1 MDTFAL
7 KVISGS
13 FLLGKLPD
21 LGRRIA
27 SSGCVLSSGVF
38 NFSEVKCEEKSKFSD
53 LLVVVSNLFCLG
65 EVSIK
70 SDLLRK
76 VSMALLGERVM
87 IILPERWFQDA
98 KTRYIVAD
106 DRGSL
111 WLLHS
116 LTIEMSNAIQHPVSY
131 FVVPQ
136 VWDYCFEGI
145 PSLILGVSFF
155 CVCSWF
161 SLWYLHSD
169 VLFYLFWGN
178 VFFDLR
184 MFVVCFAAFLWL
196 FFVLSL
202 RKCPFRF

>member
-1 MDTFAL
+1 MHTFAL

-13 FLLGKLPD
+13 FPIGKLPS

-27 SSGCVLSSGVF
+27 SSRCVLSSGVF
-38 NFSEVKCEEKSKFSD
+38 NFPEVKYEEKSKFLD
-53 LLVVVSNLFCLG
+53 LLMVVSNLFCLG
-65 EVSIK
+65 KVPIK
-70 SDLLRK
+70 SDFLRN
-76 VSMALLGERVM
+76 VSMALLGEQVM

-106 DRGSL
+106 DRRSL

-116 LTIEMSNAIQHPVSY
+116 LTMEMSNAIQHPVSY

-184 MFVVCFAAFLWL
+184 MFVVCFSAFLWL
-196 FFVLSL
+196 FFVLFW

>member
-38 NFSEVKCEEKSKFSD
+38 NFSEVKCEEKSKFSG

-111 WLLHS
+111 WLLDS

-136 VWDYCFEGI
+136 V
-145 PSLILGVSFF
+145 
-155 CVCSWF
+155 
-161 SLWYLHSD
+161 
-169 VLFYLFWGN
+169 
-178 VFFDLR
+178 
-184 MFVVCFAAFLWL
+184 
-196 FFVLSL
+196 
-202 RKCPFRF
+202 

>member
-38 NFSEVKCEEKSKFSD
+38 NFSEVKCEEKSKFPD
-53 LLVVVSNLFCLG
+53 LLVVVSNLFCLRK
-65 EVSIK
+65 VPIK
-70 SDLLRK
+70 SDFLRK

-106 DRGSL
+106 DLGSL
-111 WLLHS
+111 WLLDS
-116 LTIEMSNAIQHPVSY
+116 LTIEMSNAIQNPVSY

-136 VWDYCFEGI
+136 V
-145 PSLILGVSFF
+145 
-155 CVCSWF
+155 
-161 SLWYLHSD
+161 
-169 VLFYLFWGN
+169 
-178 VFFDLR
+178 
-184 MFVVCFAAFLWL
+184 
-196 FFVLSL
+196 
-202 RKCPFRF
+202 

>member
-38 NFSEVKCEEKSKFSD
+38 NFPEVKYEEKSKFLD
-53 LLVVVSNLFCLG
+53 LLMVVSNLFCLG
-65 EVSIK
+65 KVPIK
-70 SDLLRK
+70 SDFLRK
-76 VSMALLGERVM
+76 VPMPLLGERVM
-87 IILPERWFQDA
+87 IVIPERWFQDA

-106 DRGSL
+106 DCGSL

-136 VWDYCFEGI
+136 V
-145 PSLILGVSFF
+145 
-155 CVCSWF
+155 
-161 SLWYLHSD
+161 
-169 VLFYLFWGN
+169 
-178 VFFDLR
+178 
-184 MFVVCFAAFLWL
+184 
-196 FFVLSL
+196 
-202 RKCPFRF
+202 